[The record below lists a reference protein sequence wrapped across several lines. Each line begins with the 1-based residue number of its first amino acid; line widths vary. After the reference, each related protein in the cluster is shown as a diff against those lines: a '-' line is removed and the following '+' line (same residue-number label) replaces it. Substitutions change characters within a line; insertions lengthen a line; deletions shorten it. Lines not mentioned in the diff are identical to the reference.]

1 MCNQAE
7 CLQYNDYLQVGDYNI
22 EISTSLET
30 DVILTMTAQSY
41 PRDPSQEVFTATAW
55 TLTEVFDFSPS
66 TPIVMYSSVQ
76 KGNSPVLDAD
86 VKMIV
91 EDSDGHAINIDLRD
105 DGQGML
111 TLVVW

>member
-1 MCNQAE
+1 ME
-7 CLQYNDYLQVGDYNI
+7 DRRSG
-22 EISTSLET
+22 
-30 DVILTMTAQSY
+30 ILGSWSFAGS
-41 PRDPSQEVFTATAW
+41 
-55 TLTEVFDFSPS
+55 
-66 TPIVMYSSVQ
+66 PIVMYSSVQ

-91 EDSDGHAINIDLRD
+91 EDSDGHAINVDLRD